1 MNTKPILFSTEMV
14 QAILEGRKTQT
25 RRTKGL
31 ELINK
36 NPDLWKFTGH
46 GYKAVVSKKTNY
58 PKLTHFY
65 SFINK
70 ETKERIQITS
80 KYGNIDD
87 ILWVRET
94 FFCTKYY
101 EHTPLFKNKGKYIYK
116 ATDDF
121 IGCHKWK
128 PSIHMP
134 KAAAR
139 IFLKVKNIR
148 AERLKDIS
156 ESDAIAEGVDKK
168 GEMYY
173 DYFGEVPKVGRD
185 FFYTNETAKISF
197 MGLWCKI
204 NGVDS
209 WRDNPWVWVIE
220 FEHLNFDEFNDY
232 CFDTIKKKWDA
243 AGRDKKSIW
252 FIG

>member
-1 MNTKPILFSTEMV
+1 MNTKPILYSTEMV
-14 QAILEGRKTQT
+14 QSILDNRKTQT

-31 ELINK
+31 EKFNQ
-36 NPDLWKFTGH
+36 NPDWFRYDHLDQTEDPGTEYQHFFESLDVNGNPLEKYSMAKAP
-46 GYKAVVSKKTNY
+46 YK
-58 PKLTHFY
+58 
-65 SFINK
+65 IG
-70 ETKERIQITS
+70 E
-80 KYGNIDD
+80 
-87 ILWVRET
+87 ILWVRESFNT
-94 FFCTKYY
+94 SILNSKQ
-101 EHTPLFKNKGKYIYK
+101 GYIYR
-116 ATDDF
+116 ADFDDT
-121 IGCHKWK
+121 GKLVVWK

-148 AERLKDIS
+148 AERLFNIS

-209 WRDNPWVWVIE
+209 WRNNPWVWVIE
-220 FEHLNFDEFNDY
+220 FERVEKPLNF
-232 CFDTIKKKWDA
+232 
-243 AGRDKKSIW
+243 
-252 FIG
+252 